1 MLVIKHPDLENEAN
15 VKANASR
22 SQYADEPNEE
32 DAKIVLL
39 IRERYTLSMELA
51 LHRKKLV
58 GAVDE
63 DEWNAYQNYVLECI
77 ERARASEAVSER

>member
-1 MLVIKHPDLENEAN
+1 MLIIKHKDLENEAN
-15 VKANASR
+15 VKANACR
-22 SQYADEPNEE
+22 SQYADEPNEK

-77 ERARASEAVSER
+77 ERAKEEQEKE

>member
-1 MLVIKHPDLENEAN
+1 MIVITHPYKDMERQVSKLG
-15 VKANASR
+15 
-22 SQYADEPNEE
+22 SQAVFADEQNEE

-63 DEWNAYQNYVLECI
+63 DEWNTYQNYVLECI
-77 ERARASEAVSER
+77 ERVRASEAIEP

>member
-1 MLVIKHPDLENEAN
+1 MLVITHRDQDVERRLSKLG
-15 VKANASR
+15 
-22 SQYADEPNEE
+22 SQVVFADEENEE

-39 IRERYTLSMELA
+39 IRARYTLSMELA

>member
-1 MLVIKHPDLENEAN
+1 MIVITHPDKDMERQVSKLG
-15 VKANASR
+15 
-22 SQYADEPNEE
+22 SQAVFADEQNEE

-63 DEWNAYQNYVLECI
+63 DEWNTYQNYVLECI
-77 ERARASEAVSER
+77 EKVRASEATEP